1 MKLASAALI
10 ALSVSF
16 AAPAFAQGTDQTS
29 SNRSVGAADRAG
41 AQSTQP
47 GPGGQ
52 TREGV
57 TTPSSTNNP
66 QGTFAQPES
75 GAR

>member
-10 ALSVSF
+10 ALTVSF

-47 GPGGQ
+47 GPAGQ

-57 TTPSSTNNP
+57 TTPSSRNDP
-66 QGTFAQPES
+66 QGSFTQPEP
-75 GAR
+75 GTR